1 MISRRRF
8 ATAAAATAAT
18 TLATRPF
25 IRHASAQARVVIRY
39 GDVLPANYPSVIAIE
54 AAGKE
59 ITEKSG
65 GRIEL
70 QSFPASQL
78 GTQRDMIEALASN
91 ALQLYTDGAGT
102 FGSWV
107 PAISV
112 LEAPYI
118 WRDAAH
124 MGKGM
129 ASPDATSLTEALVK
143 TRGMRIIDT
152 IYYGTRHLTTA
163 SKPVKEPKDMVGFKL
178 RVPPVDVFNAMAEAW
193 GARPTPINLGELYL
207 ALKQELVDGQ
217 ENPLPTI
224 QSAKIFEVQKYL
236 VLTAHIITP
245 RFVVVNEQFW
255 RNFSDA
261 DQAIVHGALAKAVKV
276 ANAEI
281 IKQEN
286 ALVETFAKGGMT
298 VVKPEVAA
306 FRDAVIKVVPP
317 KFEARWGKG
326 TFERLQS
333 LA

>member
-8 ATAAAATAAT
+8 TAAAAATIAAG
-18 TLATRPF
+18 PF
-25 IRHASAQARVVIRY
+25 IRGAGAQTKTIIRY
-39 GDVLPANYPSVIAIE
+39 GDVLPANYPSVVALE

-59 ITEKSG
+59 IAAKTG
-65 GRIEL
+65 GRLEM
-70 QSFPASQL
+70 QVFPASQL
-78 GTQRDMIEALASN
+78 GTQRDMIEALGSN
-91 ALQLYTDGAGT
+91 ALQLYTDGAAT

-112 LEAPYI
+112 LEAPYV

-124 MGKGM
+124 MAKGM
-129 ASPDATSLTEALVK
+129 ASADGRNLSDALVK
-143 TRGMRIIDT
+143 TRGMRILDT
-152 IYYGTRHLTTA
+152 IYYGTRQLTTA

-193 GARPTPINLGELYL
+193 GARPTPINFGELYL

-255 RNFSDA
+255 RGLA
-261 DQAIVHGALAKAVKV
+261 DPDRTVMQAALAKAVTT

-281 IKQEN
+281 IKQEGE
-286 ALVETFAKGGMT
+286 LVDTFAKGGMT
-298 VVKPEVAA
+298 VIKPDVAA
-306 FRDAVIKVVPP
+306 FRDAVIKAVPP
-317 KFEARWGKG
+317 KFESRWGKG

>member
-8 ATAAAATAAT
+8 PAAAAATIAT
-18 TLATRPF
+18 GPF
-25 IRHASAQARVVIRY
+25 IRRAGAQTKTVIRY
-39 GDVLPANYPSVIAIE
+39 GDVLPANYPSVVALE
-54 AAGKE
+54 AAGRE
-59 ITEKSG
+59 IAAKTG
-65 GRIEL
+65 GRLEM
-70 QSFPASQL
+70 QVFPASQL
-78 GTQRDMIEALASN
+78 GTQRDMIEALGSN
-91 ALQLYTDGAGT
+91 ALQLYTDGAAT

-112 LEAPYI
+112 LEAPYV

-124 MGKGM
+124 MAKGM
-129 ASPDATSLTEALVK
+129 ASVDGRNLTDALVK
-143 TRGMRIIDT
+143 TRGMRILDT
-152 IYYGTRHLTTA
+152 IYYGTRQLTTA
-163 SKPVKEPKDMVGFKL
+163 GKAVKEPKDMVGFKL

-193 GARPTPINLGELYL
+193 GARPTPINFGELYL

-255 RNFSDA
+255 RGLSDP
-261 DQAIVHGALAKAVKV
+261 DRTVMQAALAKAVMT

-281 IKQEN
+281 IKQEGK
-286 ALVETFAKGGMT
+286 LVDTFAKGGMT
-298 VVKPEVAA
+298 VIKPDVGA
-306 FRDAVIKVVPP
+306 FRDAVIKTVPA
-317 KFEARWGKG
+317 KFESRWGKG

-333 LA
+333 L

>member
-8 ATAAAATAAT
+8 TAATAAT
-18 TLATRPF
+18 LATGPF
-25 IRHASAQARVVIRY
+25 VRRASAQSKIVIRY
-39 GDVLPANYPSVIAIE
+39 GDVLAANYPSVVALE

-59 ITEKSG
+59 IAAKTG
-65 GRIEL
+65 GRIEM
-70 QSFPASQL
+70 QTFPASQL
-78 GTQRDMIEALASN
+78 GTQRDMIDALAGN
-91 ALQLYTDGAGT
+91 ALQLYTDGAAT

-112 LEAPYI
+112 LESPYV

-124 MGKGM
+124 MAKGM
-129 ASPDATSLTEALVK
+129 ASPDARALVDTLVK

-152 IYYGTRHLTTA
+152 IYYGTRQVTTA
-163 SKPVKEPKDMVGFKL
+163 NKAVSHPRDMEGFKL

-193 GARPTPINLGELYL
+193 GARPTPINFGELYL
-207 ALKQELVDGQ
+207 ALKQGIVDGQ

-255 RNFSDA
+255 RGLPDA
-261 DQAIVHGALAKAVKV
+261 DRATVEAAIAKAVTT

-281 IKQEN
+281 LKQEGEL
-286 ALVETFAKGGMT
+286 ADTFGKGGMT
-298 VVKPEVAA
+298 VITPDVAA
-306 FRDAVIKVVPP
+306 FRAAVLKVVPP
-317 KFEARWGKG
+317 KFESRWGKG
-326 TFERLQS
+326 VYERLQS
-333 LA
+333 L

>member
-8 ATAAAATAAT
+8 AAAAAAAI
-18 TLATRPF
+18 AAGPF
-25 IRHASAQARVVIRY
+25 IRGAGAQTRTIIRY
-39 GDVLPANYPSVIAIE
+39 GDVLPANYPSVVALE
-54 AAGKE
+54 AAGRE
-59 ITEKSG
+59 IAAKTG
-65 GRIEL
+65 GRLEM
-70 QSFPASQL
+70 QVFPASQL
-78 GTQRDMIEALASN
+78 GTQRDMIEALGSN
-91 ALQLYTDGAGT
+91 ALQLYTDGAAT

-112 LEAPYI
+112 LEAPYV

-124 MGKGM
+124 MAKGM
-129 ASPDATSLTEALVK
+129 ASVDGRNLTDALVK
-143 TRGMRIIDT
+143 TRGMRILDT
-152 IYYGTRHLTTA
+152 IYYGTRQLTTA

-193 GARPTPINLGELYL
+193 GARPTPINFGELYL

-255 RNFSDA
+255 RGLA
-261 DQAIVHGALAKAVKV
+261 DPDRTVMQAALAKAVTT

-281 IKQEN
+281 IKQEGE
-286 ALVETFAKGGMT
+286 LVDTFAKGGMT
-298 VVKPEVAA
+298 VIKPDVGA
-306 FRDAVIKVVPP
+306 FRDAVIKTVPA
-317 KFEARWGKG
+317 KFESRWGKG

-333 LA
+333 L

>member
-1 MISRRRF
+1 MITRRRF
-8 ATAAAATAAT
+8 TAAAAA
-18 TLATRPF
+18 TLAAGPF
-25 IRHASAQARVVIRY
+25 IHAGAQTKTVIRY
-39 GDVLPANYPSVIAIE
+39 GDVLPANYPSVVALE

-59 ITEKSG
+59 IAEKTG
-65 GRIEL
+65 GRLEL

-124 MGKGM
+124 MAKGM
-129 ASPDATSLTEALVK
+129 ASADAQGLSDALVK
-143 TRGMRIIDT
+143 TRGMRIVDT
-152 IYYGTRHLTTA
+152 IYYGTRQLTTA
-163 SKPVKEPKDMVGFKL
+163 SKEVREPKDMIRFKL

-193 GARPTPINLGELYL
+193 GARPTPINFGELYL

-224 QSAKIFEVQKYL
+224 QSAKIYEVQKYL
-236 VLTAHIITP
+236 ILTAHIITP

-255 RNFSDA
+255 RGLSDA
-261 DQAIVHGALAKAVKV
+261 DRTIMQTALAKAVTT
-276 ANAEI
+276 ANTEI
-281 IKQEN
+281 IKQET
-286 ALVETFAKGGMT
+286 ALLDTFTKGGMT
-298 VVKPEVAA
+298 VITPNVVA
-306 FRDAVIKVVPP
+306 FRDAVIKAVPP
-317 KFEARWGKG
+317 KFESRWGKG

-333 LA
+333 LS

>member
-8 ATAAAATAAT
+8 TAAAGAA
-18 TLATRPF
+18 LAAPF
-25 IRHASAQARVVIRY
+25 IRRASAQTKTVIRY
-39 GDVLPANYPSVIAIE
+39 GDVLPANYPSVVAIE

-59 ITEKSG
+59 IAEKTS

-78 GTQRDMIEALASN
+78 GTQRDMIEALGSN

-124 MGKGM
+124 MAKGM
-129 ASPDATSLTEALVK
+129 KSPDATALADTLVK
-143 TRGMRIIDT
+143 NRGMRIVDT
-152 IYYGTRHLTTA
+152 IYYGTRQLTTA

-193 GARPTPINLGELYL
+193 GARPTPINFGELYL

-245 RFVVVNEQFW
+245 RFVVVNESFW
-255 RNFSDA
+255 RGLA
-261 DQAIVHGALAKAVKV
+261 DNDRSIVQAALAKAVTT

-286 ALVETFAKGGMT
+286 ELVDTFAKGGMT
-298 VVKPEVAA
+298 VIKPDVAS
-306 FRDAVIKVVPP
+306 FRNAVIKAVPP
-317 KFEARWGKG
+317 KFESRWGKG
-326 TFERLQS
+326 VFERLQS

>member
-8 ATAAAATAAT
+8 STAAAAA
-18 TLATRPF
+18 LATGPF
-25 IRHASAQARVVIRY
+25 IRRVGAQTKTVIRY
-39 GDVLPANYPSVIAIE
+39 GDVLAATYPSVVALQ

-59 ITEKSG
+59 IAEKTG
-65 GRIEL
+65 GRLEM
-70 QSFPASQL
+70 QVFPASQL

-124 MGKGM
+124 MAKGM
-129 ASPDATSLTEALVK
+129 ASADARNLADQLVK
-143 TRGMRIIDT
+143 TRNMRIIDT

-163 SKPVKEPKDMVGFKL
+163 SRAVKAPRDLVGFKL

-193 GARPTPINLGELYL
+193 GARPTPINFGELYL
-207 ALKQELVDGQ
+207 ALKQEVVDGQ

-224 QSAKIFEVQKYL
+224 QSAKIYEVQKYL

-255 RNFSDA
+255 QGLAPA
-261 DQAIVHGALAKAVKV
+261 DRAVMQAAIAKAVST
-276 ANAEI
+276 ASAEI

-286 ALVETFAKGGMT
+286 ELADTFAKSGMT
-298 VVKPEVAA
+298 VIKPDVAL
-306 FRDAVIKVVPP
+306 FRDPVVKAVPP
-317 KFEARWGKG
+317 KFEARWGTG
-326 TFERLQS
+326 TYERLQS
-333 LA
+333 LT

>member
-1 MISRRRF
+1 
-8 ATAAAATAAT
+8 
-18 TLATRPF
+18 
-25 IRHASAQARVVIRY
+25 
-39 GDVLPANYPSVIAIE
+39 
-54 AAGKE
+54 
-59 ITEKSG
+59 
-65 GRIEL
+65 
-70 QSFPASQL
+70 
-78 GTQRDMIEALASN
+78 MIEALGSN
-91 ALQLYTDGAGT
+91 ALQLYTDGAAT

-112 LEAPYI
+112 LEAPYV

-124 MGKGM
+124 MAKGM
-129 ASPDATSLTEALVK
+129 ASADGRNLSDALVK
-143 TRGMRIIDT
+143 TRGMRILDT
-152 IYYGTRHLTTA
+152 IYYGTRQLTTA

-193 GARPTPINLGELYL
+193 GARPTPINFGELYL

-255 RNFSDA
+255 RGLSDP
-261 DQAIVHGALAKAVKV
+261 DRTVMQAALAKAVMT

-281 IKQEN
+281 IKQEGE
-286 ALVETFAKGGMT
+286 LVDTFAKGGMT
-298 VVKPEVAA
+298 VIKPDVGA
-306 FRDAVIKVVPP
+306 FRDAVIKTVPA
-317 KFEARWGKG
+317 KFESRWGKG

-333 LA
+333 L

>member
-1 MISRRRF
+1 MITRRRF
-8 ATAAAATAAT
+8 TAAAAAAM
-18 TLATRPF
+18 AAGPF
-25 IRHASAQARVVIRY
+25 VRRASAQGKTIIRY
-39 GDVLPANYPSVIAIE
+39 GDVLPASYPSVVALE

-59 ITEKSG
+59 ISAKTG
-65 GRIEL
+65 GRLEM
-70 QSFPASQL
+70 QVFPASQL
-78 GTQRDMIEALASN
+78 GTQRDMIEALGSN
-91 ALQLYTDGAGT
+91 ALQLYTDGAAT

-112 LEAPYI
+112 LEAPYV

-124 MGKGM
+124 MAKGM
-129 ASPDATSLTEALVK
+129 ASADGRNLTDALVK
-143 TRGMRIIDT
+143 TRGMRILDT
-152 IYYGTRHLTTA
+152 IYYGTRQLTSA
-163 SKPVKEPKDMVGFKL
+163 NKPVKEVKDMAGFKL

-193 GARPTPINLGELYL
+193 GARPTPINFGELYL

-255 RNFSDA
+255 RGLADA
-261 DQAIVHGALAKAVKV
+261 DRTVMQAALAKAVTT

-281 IKQEN
+281 LKQEGE
-286 ALVETFAKGGMT
+286 LVDTFAKGGMT
-298 VVKPEVAA
+298 VIKPDVAA
-306 FRDAVIKVVPP
+306 FRDAVIKVVPA
-317 KFEARWGKG
+317 KFESRWGKG

>member
-8 ATAAAATAAT
+8 TAAAAATIAAG
-18 TLATRPF
+18 PF
-25 IRHASAQARVVIRY
+25 ARRAGAQGKTIIRY
-39 GDVLPANYPSVIAIE
+39 GDVLPASYPSVVALE
-54 AAGKE
+54 AAGRE
-59 ITEKSG
+59 ISAKTG
-65 GRIEL
+65 GRLEM
-70 QSFPASQL
+70 QVFPASQL
-78 GTQRDMIEALASN
+78 GTQRDMIEALGSN
-91 ALQLYTDGAGT
+91 ALQLYTDGAAT

-112 LEAPYI
+112 LEAPYV

-124 MGKGM
+124 MAKGM
-129 ASPDATSLTEALVK
+129 ASADGRNLTDALVK
-143 TRGMRIIDT
+143 TRGMRILDT
-152 IYYGTRHLTTA
+152 IYYGTRQLTTA
-163 SKPVKEPKDMVGFKL
+163 NKPVKEVKDMAGLKL

-193 GARPTPINLGELYL
+193 GARPTPINFGELYL

-255 RNFSDA
+255 RGLSDA
-261 DQAIVHGALAKAVKV
+261 DRTVMQAALAKAVTT

-281 IKQEN
+281 LKQEGE
-286 ALVETFAKGGMT
+286 LVDTFAKGGMT
-298 VVKPEVAA
+298 VIRPDVAA
-306 FRDAVIKVVPP
+306 FRDAVIKVVPA
-317 KFEARWGKG
+317 KFESRWGKG
-326 TFERLQS
+326 TFDRLQS

>member
-8 ATAAAATAAT
+8 TAAAAATIAAG
-18 TLATRPF
+18 PF
-25 IRHASAQARVVIRY
+25 ARRAGAQGKTIIRY
-39 GDVLPANYPSVIAIE
+39 GDVLPASYPSVVALE
-54 AAGKE
+54 VAGKE
-59 ITEKSG
+59 ISAKTG
-65 GRIEL
+65 GRLEM
-70 QSFPASQL
+70 QVFPASQL
-78 GTQRDMIEALASN
+78 GTQRDMIEALGSN
-91 ALQLYTDGAGT
+91 ALQLYTDGAAT
-102 FGSWV
+102 CGSWV

-112 LEAPYI
+112 LEAPYV

-124 MGKGM
+124 MAKGM
-129 ASPDATSLTEALVK
+129 ASADGRNLTDALVK
-143 TRGMRIIDT
+143 TRGMRILDT
-152 IYYGTRHLTTA
+152 IYYGTRQLTTA
-163 SKPVKEPKDMVGFKL
+163 NKPVKEVKDMAGLKL

-193 GARPTPINLGELYL
+193 GARPTPINFGELYL

-255 RNFSDA
+255 RGLSDA
-261 DQAIVHGALAKAVKV
+261 DRTVMQAALAKAVTT

-281 IKQEN
+281 LKQEGE
-286 ALVETFAKGGMT
+286 LVDTFAKGGMT
-298 VVKPEVAA
+298 VIRPDVAA
-306 FRDAVIKVVPP
+306 FRDAVIKVVPA
-317 KFEARWGKG
+317 KFESRWGKG

>member
-1 MISRRRF
+1 MITRRRF
-8 ATAAAATAAT
+8 AAAAAATLAAG
-18 TLATRPF
+18 PF
-25 IRHASAQARVVIRY
+25 IRRASAQAKYVIRY
-39 GDVLPANYPSVIAIE
+39 GDVLPANYPSVVAIE

-59 ITEKSG
+59 IAEKSG

-124 MGKGM
+124 MAKGM
-129 ASPDATSLTEALVK
+129 KSPDAIILAEALAK
-143 TRGMRIIDT
+143 SRGMRIIDT
-152 IYYGTRHLTTA
+152 IYYGTRQLTTA

-193 GARPTPINLGELYL
+193 GARPTPINFGELYL

-236 VLTAHIITP
+236 VMTSHIITP

-255 RNFSDA
+255 RNLSDA
-261 DQAIVHGALAKAVKV
+261 DQAVVKGALGKAVTT

-281 IKQEN
+281 LKQEGS
-286 ALVETFAKGGMT
+286 LVDTFAKGGMT
-298 VVKPEVAA
+298 VIKPDVAA
-306 FRDAVIKVVPP
+306 FRDAVIRAVPP
-317 KFEARWGKG
+317 KFESRWGKG
-326 TFERLQS
+326 VFERLQS
-333 LA
+333 LV

>member
-1 MISRRRF
+1 MVTRRRF
-8 ATAAAATAAT
+8 AAAAAATLVAA
-18 TLATRPF
+18 PF
-25 IRHASAQARVVIRY
+25 IGRADAQAKTVIRY
-39 GDVLPANYPSVIAIE
+39 GDVLPANYPSVVAIE

-59 ITEKSG
+59 IAEKTG
-65 GRIEL
+65 GRLEL

-78 GTQRDMIEALASN
+78 GTQRDMIEALGSN

-124 MGKGM
+124 MSKGM
-129 ASPDATSLTEALVK
+129 ASADAMSLADALVK
-143 TRGMRIIDT
+143 SRGMRIVDT
-152 IYYGTRHLTTA
+152 IYYGTRQLTTA

-193 GARPTPINLGELYL
+193 GARPTPINFGELYL

-255 RNFSDA
+255 RGLPDNDRSIM
-261 DQAIVHGALAKAVKV
+261 QAALAKAVAT

-281 IKQEN
+281 IRQEN
-286 ALVETFAKGGMT
+286 ALVDTFTKSGMT
-298 VVKPEVAA
+298 VIKPDIAA
-306 FRDAVIKVVPP
+306 FRDAVIKAVPP
-317 KFEARWGKG
+317 KFESRWGKG
-326 TFERLQS
+326 VFERLQS
-333 LA
+333 L

>member
-1 MISRRRF
+1 MITRRRF
-8 ATAAAATAAT
+8 TAAAAA
-18 TLATRPF
+18 TLAAGPF
-25 IRHASAQARVVIRY
+25 IHAGAQTKTVIRY
-39 GDVLPANYPSVIAIE
+39 GDVLPANYPSVVALE

-59 ITEKSG
+59 IAEQTG
-65 GRIEL
+65 GRLEL

-124 MGKGM
+124 MAKGM
-129 ASPDATSLTEALVK
+129 ASADAQGLSDALVK
-143 TRGMRIIDT
+143 TRGMRIVDT
-152 IYYGTRHLTTA
+152 IYYGTRQLTTA
-163 SKPVKEPKDMVGFKL
+163 SKEVREPKDMIRFKL

-193 GARPTPINLGELYL
+193 GARPTPINFGELYL

-224 QSAKIFEVQKYL
+224 QSAKIYEVQKYL
-236 VLTAHIITP
+236 ILTAHIITP

-255 RNFSDA
+255 RGLSDA
-261 DQAIVHGALAKAVKV
+261 DRTIMQTALAKA
-276 ANAEI
+276 N
-281 IKQEN
+281 
-286 ALVETFAKGGMT
+286 
-298 VVKPEVAA
+298 VVA
-306 FRDAVIKVVPP
+306 FRDAVIKAVPP
-317 KFEARWGKG
+317 KFESRWGKG

-333 LA
+333 LS

>member
-1 MISRRRF
+1 MITRRRF
-8 ATAAAATAAT
+8 TAAATA
-18 TLATRPF
+18 TLAAGPF
-25 IRHASAQARVVIRY
+25 IHAGAQTKTVIRY
-39 GDVLPANYPSVIAIE
+39 GDVLPANYPSVVALE

-59 ITEKSG
+59 IAEKTG
-65 GRIEL
+65 GRLEL

-124 MGKGM
+124 MAKGM
-129 ASPDATSLTEALVK
+129 ASADAQGLSDALVK
-143 TRGMRIIDT
+143 TRGMRIVDT
-152 IYYGTRHLTTA
+152 IYYGTRQLTTA
-163 SKPVKEPKDMVGFKL
+163 SKEVREPKDMIRFKL

-193 GARPTPINLGELYL
+193 GARPTPINFGELYL

-224 QSAKIFEVQKYL
+224 QSAKIYEVQKYL
-236 VLTAHIITP
+236 ILTAHIITP

-255 RNFSDA
+255 RGLADA
-261 DQAIVHGALAKAVKV
+261 DRTIMQTALAKAVV
-276 ANAEI
+276 SANTEI
-281 IKQEN
+281 IKQET
-286 ALVETFAKGGMT
+286 ALLDTFTKGGMT
-298 VVKPEVAA
+298 VITPNVVA
-306 FRDAVIKVVPP
+306 FRDAVIKAVPP
-317 KFEARWGKG
+317 KFESRWGKG

-333 LA
+333 LS